1 MILTLASYQ
10 PLLEQ
15 IPLFSGNYL
24 EIGVYE
30 GDMLRDFAERW
41 PDKMF
46 YGIDP
51 FLSDKDTIGHT
62 GVPIGER
69 LEKQR
74 AESLSKFNLPNIVFF
89 EQTSQSFLKEKS
101 QDELDKM
108 NVTVVY
114 VDGNHSY
121 EDTLTDLCLSGKLI
135 KNDGLIYIDDFDLPS
150 VLMATQDF
158 IGLNNNRIVDHDKH
172 MIRLK

>member
-1 MILTLASYQ
+1 MILTLASYK
-10 PLLEQ
+10 PILDQ
-15 IPLFSGNYL
+15 IPLFQGNYL

-30 GDMLRDFAERW
+30 GDMLRSFAELW
-41 PDKMF
+41 PERMF

-69 LEKQR
+69 MEKQR
-74 AESLSKFNLPNIVFF
+74 SESLSKFTLPNIKFF
-89 EQTSQSFLKEKS
+89 EQTSKSFLEEKS
-101 QDELDKM
+101 QDELDAM
-108 NVTVVY
+108 NVSVVY

-135 KNDGLIYIDDFDLPS
+135 KDGLIYIDDFDLPE
-150 VLMATQDF
+150 VLKATHDF
-158 IGLNNNRIVDHDKH
+158 IQLNPNRIVDHDKH
-172 MIRLK
+172 MIRLR

>member
-1 MILTLASYQ
+1 MILTQASYQ

-15 IPLFSGNYL
+15 IPLFQGNYL

-30 GDMLRDFAERW
+30 GDMLRSFAERW

-51 FLSDKDTIGHT
+51 FISDKDTIGHT

-69 LEKQR
+69 LERQR
-74 AESLSKFNLPNIVFF
+74 AESLSKFNLPNIKFF
-89 EQTSQSFLKEKS
+89 EQTSRSFMEEKS
-101 QDELDKM
+101 QDELDAM
-108 NVTVVY
+108 NVSVVY

-121 EDTLTDLCLSGKLI
+121 DNTLTDLFLSGKLI
-135 KNDGLIYIDDFDLPS
+135 KDGLIYIDDFDLPE
-150 VLMATQDF
+150 VLQAAHDF
-158 IGLNNNRIVDHDKH
+158 MELNWGRIIDHDRH
-172 MIRLK
+172 AIRLK